1 MLRNALSTNVKRI
14 RHLAGEGLVYIGNV
28 VAGRNRDMEPVIDL
42 VFKDENKEEFAYKV
56 SLSMRRY
63 DIEVGVFDTYEE
75 AGQVSDNIEKSLEE
89 MK

>member
-1 MLRNALSTNVKRI
+1 MLRNVLSTSIKRI
-14 RHLAGEGLVYIGNV
+14 RHRAGEGLVYAGNV

-42 VFKDENKEEFAYKV
+42 VFRDENKEEFAYKV

>member
-1 MLRNALSTNVKRI
+1 MLRNVLSTSVKRI
-14 RHLAGEGLVYIGNV
+14 RHRAGEGFVYVGNV
-28 VAGRNRDMEPVIDL
+28 VSGRNRDMEPVIDL